1 MRYGIVGIVLLAF
14 SLVSGQAEAA
24 ISRSCNAAK
33 LHAQACHRLRAGA
46 HHRTR
51 RGPAGHRKRV
61 LPAQKFGGD
70 HKGPAITL
78 FDRVDPAR
86 RLTLDRQLD
95 GGGRASVGLVQGVRG
110 PVIDPHSLGAA
121 AASQPNPA
129 GSVAGAQVH
138 IPF

>member
-24 ISRSCNAAK
+24 ISRSCHASK
-33 LHAQACHRLRAGA
+33 LHAQACHRPRAGA
-46 HHRTR
+46 HHRTH
-51 RGPAGHRKRV
+51 RGPAGLRKRV
-61 LPAQKFGGD
+61 LPAQRIGRN

-78 FDRVDPAR
+78 LNPADPAR

-95 GGGRASVGLVQGVRG
+95 GGGRASVGLVQGLKG